1 MTKEYTR
8 EEVIDTILSI
18 RDQKGYF
25 PDSRD
30 YEAMFSKE
38 EIAAM
43 KRAIDPGSD
52 ARQARLGIRDYAV
65 INHAILV
72 ELRHRDGKPEEIRG
86 EFKMWDNRSPLSLS
100 PKEQEMA
107 ADAAAM
113 ATLKQ

>member
-30 YEAMFSKE
+30 YEAMFSEE

-43 KRAIDPGSD
+43 KRAVDPGSD
-52 ARQARLGIRDYAV
+52 ARQALLGVRDYAV
-65 INHAILV
+65 INHAVLV
-72 ELRHRDGKPEEIRG
+72 ELRRRDGKPEEIRG
-86 EFKMWDNRSPLSLS
+86 EFKMWDKSPLSFS

-113 ATLKQ
+113 ATLKR